1 MDVRTNTE
9 RVQRARRMLYELL
22 LADHPSPC
30 LRQTAT
36 GDCELEDQARRAGLQ
51 TPRFTPRLSAR
62 GIDDSSPII
71 KVDHSACILC
81 DRCIRA
87 CSEVKQHFVTGRM
100 GKGTGPATALDA
112 DLPMGPSTS
121 VASGACMLS

>member
-1 MDVRTNTE
+1 MDVLTNTE

-51 TPRFTPRLSAR
+51 TSRFTPRLSAR
-62 GIDDSSPII
+62 GIDDSSPIL
-71 KVDHSACILC
+71 KLDRSACLQG
-81 DRCIRA
+81 DRGIRGGSQA
-87 CSEVKQHFVTGRM
+87 EQNLLMGGMGR
-100 GKGTGPATALDA
+100 GC
-112 DLPMGPSTS
+112 
-121 VASGACMLS
+121 GAANAWDSD